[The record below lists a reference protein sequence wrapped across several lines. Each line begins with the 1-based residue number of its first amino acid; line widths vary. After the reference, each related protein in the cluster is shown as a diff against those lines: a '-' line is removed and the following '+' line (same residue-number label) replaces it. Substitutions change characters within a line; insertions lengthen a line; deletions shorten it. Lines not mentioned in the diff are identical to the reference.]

1 MSLTAAQSSFRRQ
14 LAREHLE
21 EASFLYAWRAV
32 AGSDD
37 ELPWADLEEFEERF
51 EAHIDALVV
60 GADPALE
67 VCKQQCASGD
77 VGELHAAL
85 RVFCR
90 QDRPDLAYAVLQ
102 NIDPA
107 DGEVVQAVVDAL
119 KSECPQR
126 WHDDLQRFML
136 GRCTEVIPV
145 LAEALAYQRV
155 PAEETLLRAVPAC
168 AEDGLQR
175 VAWALGRVGTERAHA
190 TLTQCLRSE
199 NVVVAEAACRA
210 LIRLGDYH
218 AIRHGLLV
226 AQMKPWPVL
235 SLGIGGNHA
244 AVNVLTDL
252 VKSDK
257 VSDEAL
263 LALGLLGDLASVGAI
278 FDCLSNPERAAAAA
292 VALQTVTGAQL
303 RAEVFVPD
311 EIDPDELFDDERERY
326 EQTGEVPTRPD
337 GEPFGESVTQI
348 SIDPE
353 TWRAWLTAHRAQF
366 DPKLRYRH
374 GKPLGPA
381 ALFEALAAEH
391 TPNLVRALICDELV
405 VRYGAN
411 VSLEADMPVREQRA
425 HLTELARWVSANAHR
440 FEAGV
445 WYFAGQPMARA

>member
-1 MSLTAAQSSFRRQ
+1 MVISIRQFDTALYEQ
-14 LAREHLE
+14 HLE
-21 EASFLYAWRAV
+21 EASFLYEQRLAHRHDPELTWLDL
-32 AGSDD
+32 DD
-37 ELPWADLEEFEERF
+37 HEERF
-51 EAHIDALVV
+51 EAHVDALVV
-60 GADPALE
+60 GGDPAID
-67 VCKQQCASGD
+67 VCKAHCASGD
-77 VGELHAAL
+77 CGELHAAM

-90 QDRPDLAYAVLQ
+90 QDRSDLAYAVLQ
-102 NIDPA
+102 NL
-107 DGEVVQAVVDAL
+107 DGGDAEAAQAVVDAL
-119 KSECPQR
+119 KAECPPSWR
-126 WHDDLQRFML
+126 EDLPRIML
-136 GRCTEVIPV
+136 GRCTHLVPILAEV
-145 LAEALAYQRV
+145 LAYLRV
-155 PAEETLLRAVPAC
+155 PAEETVLRALSSCPAEQL
-168 AEDGLQR
+168 AR
-175 VAWALGRVGTERAHA
+175 IAWALGRMGAEQGRDA
-190 TLTQCLRSE
+190 LNKWLRSE
-199 NVVVAEAACRA
+199 DTALAAAASRA

-292 VALQTVTGAQL
+292 VALQIVTGAQL

-348 SIDPE
+348 SVDPE